1 MSRIYREPSPCLSC
15 TRVKDPENCENK
27 HCKPWQAWFL
37 QRWSL
42 IHRYPREKMEQ
53 AELKPVGVKVG
64 GRVYAAPH
72 QVEAYRKNDPCK
84 ECLCPKDL
92 CASPCPL
99 RRAWEKGAVL

>member
-15 TRVKDPENCENK
+15 TRVRAPENCENK
-27 HCKPWQAWFL
+27 HCKPWQAWFS

-72 QVEAYRKNDPCK
+72 QVEVYRKNDPCK